1 MALRV
6 VQWTT
11 GNVGRRA
18 LRAIAAHPAL
28 ELVGV
33 FAHGREKVGRD
44 AGELCGIEPLGVA
57 ASNDVEALL
66 ALRPDCIS
74 YNPLWPNADELAHFL
89 QAGVNV
95 VTTAA
100 FVTGWGLGEEARA
113 RIEQAALAGGASI
126 FGSGMNPGFAN
137 LLALVSAGICERV
150 DKIVVTESVDATGY
164 ASAETQQSVGFGLP
178 ITKPELPQMV
188 ERGTRV
194 FGDAVAMMADALR
207 LELDEIR
214 CEPEFAVATEDMD
227 LGFMKI
233 DQGSVAGVKAA
244 WHGVVA
250 GRSAIELRVVWKMGR
265 HMEPDWKLEHGYGVE
280 IDGSPRVRTRLQI
293 LPPHG
298 FEGKSFQD
306 FMVLGMIATA
316 LPAVNAI
323 PAVCA
328 ARPGIVSYADLPLV
342 TAAGLAGRA
351 PSARR

>member
-1 MALRV
+1 MSLRV

-18 LRAIAAHPAL
+18 LRAIAQHPAL
-28 ELVGV
+28 ELIGV
-33 FAHGREKVGRD
+33 FAHASDKIGRD
-44 AGELCGIEPLGVA
+44 AGELCGLPPLGVRA
-57 ASNDVEALL
+57 TSDVAALL
-66 ALRPDCIS
+66 ALHPDCIS
-74 YNPLWPNADELAHFL
+74 YNPLWPSVDELVLFL

-100 FVTGWGLGEEARA
+100 FVTGWGLGEEARS
-113 RIEQAALAGGASI
+113 RIERAASVGGASI

-164 ASAETQQSVGFGLP
+164 TSAATQQSVGFGHP

-194 FGDAVAMMADALR
+194 FGDAVAMMADALAVE
-207 LELDEIR
+207 LESIR
-214 CEPEFAVATEDMD
+214 CEPEFAVATQDMD

-233 DQGSVAGVKAA
+233 DQGCVAGVKAA
-244 WHGVVA
+244 WHGVA
-250 GRSAIELRVVWKMGR
+250 HGRSAIELRVVWKMGK
-265 HMEPDWKLEHGYGVE
+265 HMQPDWKLEHGYGVE

-298 FEGKSFQD
+298 FEGKSFED

-316 LPAVNAI
+316 LPAVHAI

-328 ARPGIVSYADLPLV
+328 ARPGIVSYAELPLV
-342 TAAGLAGRA
+342 TAAHCVR
-351 PSARR
+351 

>member
-18 LRAIAAHPAL
+18 LSAIAAHPAL

-33 FAHGREKVGRD
+33 FAHGKEKVGRD
-44 AGELCGIEPLGVA
+44 AGELCGSEPLGVVA
-57 ASNDVEALL
+57 TDDAGALL

-74 YNPLWPNADELAHFL
+74 YNPLWPSVDELARFL
-89 QAGVNV
+89 EAGVNV

-100 FVTGWGLGEEARA
+100 FVTGSSLGEEPRA
-113 RIEQAALAGGASI
+113 RLERAARKGGASL

-150 DKIVVTESVDATGY
+150 GRIVVTESVDATGY
-164 ASAETQQSVGFGLP
+164 ASAETQQSVGFGHP

-194 FGDAVAMMADALR
+194 FGDAVAMMADALAV
-207 LELDEIR
+207 ELDEIH
-214 CEPEFAVATEDMD
+214 CEPEFAVATADMD
-227 LGFMKI
+227 LGFMRI
-233 DQGSVAGVKAA
+233 DQGAVAGVKAS
-244 WHGVVA
+244 WHGRA
-250 GRSAIELRVVWKMGR
+250 GGRSLIELRVVWKMGR
-265 HMEPDWKLEHGYGVE
+265 HMEPDWKLEHGYLVE
-280 IDGSPRVRTRLQI
+280 IDGSPRVRTKLQI

-298 FEGKSFQD
+298 FEGKSFSD

-316 LPAVNAI
+316 LPAVHAI

-328 ARPGIVSYADLPLV
+328 ARPGIVTYADLPLV
-342 TAAGLAGRA
+342 TAAHAVRPA
-351 PSARR
+351 PATPR

>member
-1 MALRV
+1 MSLRI

-18 LRAIAAHPAL
+18 LRAIAEHPAL
-28 ELVGV
+28 ELAGV
-33 FAHGREKVGRD
+33 FAHGKDKVGRD
-44 AGELCGIEPLGVA
+44 AGELCGLGPLGVRATDDA
-57 ASNDVEALL
+57 AALL

-74 YNPLWPNADELAHFL
+74 YNPLWPSVDELARFL
-89 QAGVNV
+89 EAGVNV

-100 FVTGWGLGEEARA
+100 FVTGWGLGAAARA
-113 RIEQAALAGGASI
+113 RLEEAAQRGGASL

-164 ASAETQQSVGFGLP
+164 ASAETQQSIGFGHP
-178 ITKPELPQMV
+178 IAKPELAQMV
-188 ERGTRV
+188 EDGTRV
-194 FGDAVAMMADALR
+194 FGDAVAMMADALAVE
-207 LELDEIR
+207 LEQVR

-233 DQGSVAGVKAA
+233 GAGCVAGVAA
-244 WHGVVA
+244 RWHGVA
-250 GRSAIELRVVWKMGR
+250 HGRSVIELRVVWKMGR
-265 HMEPDWKLEHGYGVE
+265 HMQPDWKLEHGYLVE
-280 IDGSPRVRTRLQI
+280 IDGSPRVRTKLQI

-316 LPAVNAI
+316 LPAVHAI

-342 TAAGLAGRA
+342 TAAHAVR
-351 PSARR
+351 